1 MMRKPPTTGG
11 RPRTIA
17 PAVADETDSERPSAG
32 AAPTSPDPPEPTP
45 DLTPPPPPIEPVTAP
60 TQAFAPPPQGR
71 SARVA
76 VMTAIFAAATAV
88 SRVAGLA
95 REVIQASIF
104 GTSSQYSAFTIAS
117 QIPNLFSN
125 LFSQAALGAAFVPI
139 FTDLLAKGD
148 REQARRIASELMGM
162 LLVILGALTVLY
174 IAVAGLIM
182 PLFVDHG
189 ISGGLTANLSRILF
203 PVVLLLSVTGLLT
216 GILQAY
222 DEFTVPAIAPAVW
235 NLVIIGLLLVL
246 HTQFKHSDEVYAYAI
261 AWLVATVVQLALVA
275 LAMRRIDFRFG
286 VSLNWRDPLVRRVLI
301 LFLPVTMSI
310 GIINLDAFLNTEL
323 GVLVNGQAPA
333 AISDAFRLYMLP
345 QGIFSVAVTTVLFP
359 SLARMANA
367 SDAGGM
373 RSTIGQGI
381 RQINLLLI
389 PSAALMAVLAVPIV
403 RLVYQHHNFGPHSTH
418 LVSTALFWFAISLP
432 FSGVN
437 LLLTRTF
444 FALQRPWIPTRLAVM
459 NMIVDVIVSLALYRP
474 LGIAGLIIGTL
485 AANIVM
491 TALQLYRL
499 RTGFNGRLELEH
511 TLMITARILAATAVS
526 TAVGWAIWRGLYAA
540 LGPSLP
546 GGLVELGLGLGV
558 GVLLYGRLALVMRIP
573 EAQQVVSLVTRR
585 LRGAT
590 APPAAPTSR
599 TL

>member
-1 MMRKPPTTGG
+1 MMRKPPRTGG

-17 PAVADETDSERPSAG
+17 PAVADESDPDRPSPGVTPAFVDPSEP
-32 AAPTSPDPPEPTP
+32 APDRVMTRPRHPAT
-45 DLTPPPPPIEPVTAP
+45 EPVTAP
-60 TQAFAPPPQGR
+60 TQAFAAPPQGR

-76 VMTAIFAAATAV
+76 VMTVIFSAATAV

-95 REVIQASIF
+95 REVIQAYIF
-104 GTSSQYSAFTIAS
+104 GTSKEYSAFTIAS

-148 REQARRIASELMGM
+148 REQARRIASELLGM
-162 LLVILGALTVLY
+162 ILVVLGGLTVLY
-174 IAVAGLIM
+174 IAVAGVIM

-189 ISGGLTANLSRILF
+189 ISGSLTADLSRILF

-222 DEFTVPAIAPAVW
+222 DQFTMPAIAPAAW
-235 NLVIIGLLLVL
+235 NLVIILLLVVL
-246 HTQFKHSDEVYAYAI
+246 HTQFRRSDEVYAYAI

-275 LAMRRIDFRFG
+275 SAMRRIDFRFG
-286 VSLNWRDPLVRRVLI
+286 ISVNWRDPLVRQVLI

-333 AISDAFRLYMLP
+333 AINDAFRLYMLP

-367 SDAGGM
+367 RDAAGM

-403 RLVYQHHNFGPHSTH
+403 RLVYQHGPHFQHHSTV
-418 LVSTALFWFAISLP
+418 LVSTALLWFAISLP

-491 TALQLYRL
+491 TALQMARL
-499 RTGFNGRLELEH
+499 RIGFNGRLELDQ
-511 TLMITARILAATAVS
+511 TAMITARILVATALATV
-526 TAVGWAIWRGLYAA
+526 VGWALWRVLEAA
-540 LGPSLP
+540 LGTSLL
-546 GGLVELGLGLGV
+546 GGLVELGVGIGVAGLI
-558 GVLLYGRLALVMRIP
+558 YGRLVLVMRIP
-573 EAQQVVSLVTRR
+573 EAHQVQSLLAGR
-585 LRGAT
+585 LRRG
-590 APPAAPTSR
+590 
-599 TL
+599 

>member
-1 MMRKPPTTGG
+1 VTDDSDHEGLPAAASPT
-11 RPRTIA
+11 
-17 PAVADETDSERPSAG
+17 ADSSPSA
-32 AAPTSPDPPEPTP
+32 PQ
-45 DLTPPPPPIEPVTAP
+45 TPPPPPPTEPVTAP

-104 GTSSQYSAFTIAS
+104 ATSKEYSAFTVAS

-148 REQARRIASELMGM
+148 REQARRIASDLLGM
-162 LLVILGALTVLY
+162 ILVILGALTVVW
-174 IAVAGLIM
+174 IAIAGVIM
-182 PLFVDHG
+182 PLFVDNG
-189 ISGGLTANLSRILF
+189 ISGGLTADLSRILF

-235 NLVIIGLLLVL
+235 NLVIIVLLVVL
-246 HTQFKHSDEVYAYAI
+246 HTRFKHTDEVYAYAI
-261 AWLVATVVQLALVA
+261 AWLVATVVQLGLVA

-301 LFLPVTMSI
+301 LFFPVAMSV

-323 GVLVNGQAPA
+323 GVLIKGGHAPA
-333 AISDAFRLYMLP
+333 AINDAFRLYMLP

-367 SDAGGM
+367 RDAGGM

-389 PSAALMAVLAVPIV
+389 PSAALMAVLAFPIV
-403 RLVYQHHNFGPHSTH
+403 RLVYQHGSFHHQST
-418 LVSTALFWFAISLP
+418 LITSTALFWFAISLP

-459 NMIVDVIVSLALYRP
+459 NMIVDVIVSLALYKP

-491 TALQLYRL
+491 TALQLARL

-511 TLMITARILAATAVS
+511 TAMITARILIATAIATV
-526 TAVGWAIWRGLYAA
+526 VGWALWRLLEAV
-540 LGPSLP
+540 LGTSVL
-546 GGLVELGLGLGV
+546 GGLVELGLGIGIAGLI
-558 GVLLYGRLALVMRIP
+558 YGRLVLTMRIP
-573 EAQQVVSLVTRR
+573 EAQQVAALVARR
-585 LRGAT
+585 LRGA
-590 APPAAPTSR
+590 APRVSG
-599 TL
+599 